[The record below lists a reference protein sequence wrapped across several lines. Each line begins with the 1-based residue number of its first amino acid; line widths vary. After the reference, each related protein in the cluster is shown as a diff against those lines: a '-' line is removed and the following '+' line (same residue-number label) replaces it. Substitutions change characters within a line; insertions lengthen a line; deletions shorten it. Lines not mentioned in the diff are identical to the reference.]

1 MAGDWLKMRVDLGDD
16 PAVVAMSGN
25 LDCSEFEVVGLLH
38 RTWSWADR
46 HTTDGTA
53 PGITRAWLDR
63 YTRAGFAAALESVGW
78 VGFSDAGIQFTNF
91 ERHNGQSAK
100 TRAEATVRQRLS
112 RKSRDEGVTGSPRT
126 NIPRPIARAV
136 LTRDAFQ
143 CVYCGEQSSQQEEA
157 GKRPRLSIDHMIPE
171 SRGGA
176 CNMANLVTCCRACNN
191 EKNDR
196 TPTEFGLEPTFLQ
209 PGVLYASEADGMSHA
224 PCDKSVTREEKRRE
238 EKKEQDQKQERSPSG
253 SRLAADWE
261 PTPADIAFAEQDAP
275 GVDWRHEAA
284 KFRDYWQSKA
294 GKDARKTNWH
304 QTWRNWLRNS
314 KPARAGPAAG
324 HSKQLS
330 GVAAILGVN
339 PHDLASQFAS
349 GSVVQVADRNLPGDF
364 VPAEPRRL
372 PGG

>member
-224 PCDKSVTREEKRRE
+224 PCDKSVTREEKRRG
-238 EKKEQDQKQERSPSG
+238 EKKEQEQGATAPAVPKKRDQTITEWLDTVEG
-253 SRLAADWE
+253 DAI
-261 PTPADIAFAEQDAP
+261 PADDPVFDYATKAGIPHDFLALAWLEFVA
-275 GVDWRHEAA
+275 RHEESG
-284 KFRDYWQSKA
+284 KRYKDFRAVFRKVVRENWYKLWWPDPANGYALTTA
-294 GKDARKTNWH
+294 GKQAQR
-304 QTWRNWLRNS
+304 
-314 KPARAGPAAG
+314 
-324 HSKQLS
+324 
-330 GVAAILGVN
+330 VAA
-339 PHDLASQFAS
+339 
-349 GSVVQVADRNLPGDF
+349 
-364 VPAEPRRL
+364 
-372 PGG
+372 